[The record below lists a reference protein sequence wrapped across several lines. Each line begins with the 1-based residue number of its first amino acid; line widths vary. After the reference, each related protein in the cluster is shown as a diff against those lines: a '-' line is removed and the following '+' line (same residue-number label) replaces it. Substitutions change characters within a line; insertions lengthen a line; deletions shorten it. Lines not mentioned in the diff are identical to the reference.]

1 MCKLSGLKI
10 WLPDVGKKNP
20 DFLKRKMEEDW
31 KGGRGEMG
39 GTGGMEWGRIAFKDV
54 MYDRRIKISA
64 TSYMLHRRDVNT
76 CFSKL

>member
-1 MCKLSGLKI
+1 
-10 WLPDVGKKNP
+10 
-20 DFLKRKMEEDW
+20 MEEDW